1 MDKTQLVARYGEVV
15 AADLIGRKIASGSW
29 MEHPDFAGTPQAEA
43 MRMYRCFDHLCE
55 TSEDTFELEAN
66 LCSTG
71 DIDQK
76 TAQGLCET

>member
-1 MDKTQLVARYGEVV
+1 MDKTQLVQRYGEVV

-29 MEHPDFAGTPQAEA
+29 MEHPDFAGTPQAEN

-55 TSEDTFELEAN
+55 TTEDSFELEST
-66 LCSTG
+66 LCSIG

-76 TAQGLCET
+76 TAQGLCGT